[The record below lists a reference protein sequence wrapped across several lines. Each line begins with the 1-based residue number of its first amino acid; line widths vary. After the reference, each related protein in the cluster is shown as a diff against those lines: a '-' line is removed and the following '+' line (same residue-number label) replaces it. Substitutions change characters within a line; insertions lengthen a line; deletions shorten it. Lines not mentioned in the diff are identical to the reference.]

1 MVPWPIAQPFISTK
15 GTFKSP
21 LGSGNTICIY
31 HSKRKGLRLALMK
44 FGGSASCYSDCN
56 VDIWSQS
63 MTLYWLTTFFLNE
76 RLTTILLRVG
86 RDLAQPINLS
96 VGRWSI
102 PLFHDGVF
110 WEILTGIRYICLIV
124 CSWSVIYSFLMHH
137 LTETLPDIWYVC

>member
-76 RLTTILLRVG
+76 RLTTILLRV
-86 RDLAQPINLS
+86 

-110 WEILTGIRYICLIV
+110 WEILTELQFSRICFATTISTGI
-124 CSWSVIYSFLMHH
+124 
-137 LTETLPDIWYVC
+137 